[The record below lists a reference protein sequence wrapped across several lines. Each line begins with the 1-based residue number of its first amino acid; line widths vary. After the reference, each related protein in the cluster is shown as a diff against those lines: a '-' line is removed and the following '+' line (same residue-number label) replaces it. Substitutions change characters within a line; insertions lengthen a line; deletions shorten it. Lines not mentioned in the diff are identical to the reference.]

1 MTGARILGAADFIP
15 AGLAEPGR
23 LREIRRVAEQFAVA
37 VTEEMA
43 ELIDPADPADPI
55 AAQFVPT
62 AAELIEAPEERAD
75 PIGDERWSPIPG
87 IVHRYPDRVLLKPTL
102 LCPVYCRFC
111 FRREIVGKNGAVLD
125 QASLARAFDYIRQRP
140 QIWEVIVT
148 GGDPFLLAPRR
159 IADIVRILDQIPH
172 LGVLRFH
179 TRVPVVDPRRVSR
192 ALVEALAAEK
202 AVYVV
207 IHANHPRE
215 LTSQVREAV
224 LKLSRAGIPLLSQ
237 TVLLRGV
244 NDDAAVLE
252 ALFRRLV
259 AMRVK
264 PYYLHHADLAR
275 GTAHFRT
282 GIASGQRLV
291 QLAARPRLWALSAD
305 LCARH
310 TGRLRQ
316 GADRALC
323 GRPEWA
329 RLASGSSKT
338 VPVFGTLIR
347 LIPAKRRAEGASGG
361 RAGRSRH
368 DRRRRRCD
376 RAQHGPGALRA
387 ARASRSR
394 PVAPGPGLGARCRE
408 HRRGFHYRSPPG

>member
-1 MTGARILGAADFIP
+1 MPVGRMIGARILGAEEFVP
-15 AGLAEPGR
+15 AGLAEQGR

-37 VTEEMA
+37 VTEDVA
-43 ELIDPADPADPI
+43 KLIDANDDRDPI
-55 AAQFVPT
+55 AAQFVPRE
-62 AAELIEAPEERAD
+62 AELSSAAEERAD
-75 PIGDERWSPIPG
+75 PIGDERWSPVPG

-111 FRREIVGKNGAVLD
+111 FRREVVGKKGAVLD
-125 QASLARAFDYIRQRP
+125 QASMARAIDYIRQRP

-148 GGDPFLLAPRR
+148 GGDPFLLTPRR

-202 AVYVV
+202 AVYVI

-215 LTSQVREAV
+215 LTTQVREAV

-264 PYYLHHADLAR
+264 PYYLHQADLAR

-282 GIASGQRLV
+282 GIADGQRLV
-291 QLAARPRLWALSAD
+291 RLLRGRVSG
-305 LCARH
+305 LCQP
-310 TGRLRQ
+310 T
-316 GADRALC
+316 
-323 GRPEWA
+323 
-329 RLASGSSKT
+329 
-338 VPVFGTLIR
+338 
-347 LIPAKRRAEGASGG
+347 
-361 RAGRSRH
+361 
-368 DRRRRRCD
+368 
-376 RAQHGPGALRA
+376 
-387 ARASRSR
+387 
-394 PVAPGPGLGARCRE
+394 
-408 HRRGFHYRSPPG
+408 